1 MTTVN
6 TMEDLMR
13 LLDENPVWQEAVRV
27 RILTPQLL
35 ELPEKF
41 AQHQGEFV
49 QHRAEFVQLSA
60 EFVQH
65 RAEFVQLSNEFV
77 QLSKEFVQHRSEFLQ
92 LLAEFAQHR
101 GEFAQLSKEFTRHRE
116 EFVRHQAEFVQ
127 HRAEFLKLSD
137 AFVQHQGDFL
147 KLSTTVVE
155 LQAQFVE
162 LQAQLIELRG
172 EFNEHRREMRE
183 DLSQIKAAHALYM
196 SSRMGAHFA
205 QELGLQYRRRVE
217 PEELT
222 AITHNRTEL
231 TRAQRKSF
239 NLSDLIFMAADEE
252 GAERYVVVEVSYT
265 ANGRDSKRA
274 LEHAE
279 ILTRYTDVPAVAA
292 VAGVRYTHE
301 LQPLFDSG
309 QLHWLELETRDLES
323 E

>member
-35 ELPEKF
+35 ELPENF
-41 AQHQGEFV
+41 AQHREEFLQLSNEFA
-49 QHRAEFVQLSA
+49 QHRAEFVQLA
-60 EFVQH
+60 EEFAQH
-65 RAEFVQLSNEFV
+65 RSEFVQLSEEFAR
-77 QLSKEFVQHRSEFLQ
+77 HRGEFLQ
-92 LLAEFAQHR
+92 LSTEFA
-101 GEFAQLSKEFTRHRE
+101 RHRE
-116 EFVRHQAEFVQ
+116 EFVRH
-127 HRAEFLKLSD
+127 RAEFLQLSD

-155 LQAQFVE
+155 VH
-162 LQAQLIELRG
+162 AQLVELRG

-196 SSRMGAHFA
+196 TSRMGAHFA

-279 ILTRYTDVPAVAA
+279 ILTRYTGIPALSA
-292 VAGVRYTHE
+292 VAGVRYTYD

>member
-41 AQHQGEFV
+41 AQHREEFL
-49 QHRAEFVQLSA
+49 QLSE
-60 EFVQH
+60 EFAQH
-65 RAEFVQLSNEFV
+65 RAEFVQLSNEFAQHRSEFI
-77 QLSKEFVQHRSEFLQ
+77 QLSNEFVRHRSEFLQ
-92 LLAEFAQHR
+92 LSNEFAQHR
-101 GEFAQLSKEFTRHRE
+101 GEFAQLSKEFARHRE
-116 EFVRHQAEFVQ
+116 EFVRH
-127 HRAEFLKLSD
+127 RAEFLQLSD

-155 LQAQFVE
+155 V
-162 LQAQLIELRG
+162 QAQLVELRG

-239 NLSDLIFMAADEE
+239 NLSDLIFMAADAD

-279 ILTRYTDVPAVAA
+279 ILTRYTAVPAVAA
-292 VAGVRYTHE
+292 VAGVRYTYD

>member
-13 LLDENPVWQEAVRV
+13 LLDENPVWQEAVRI

-41 AQHQGEFV
+41 AQHREEFL
-49 QHRAEFVQLSA
+49 QLSA

-65 RAEFVQLSNEFV
+65 RAEFVQLSNEFAQNRSEFV
-77 QLSKEFVQHRSEFLQ
+77 QLSEEFARHRGEFLQ
-92 LLAEFAQHR
+92 LSAEFARHR
-101 GEFAQLSKEFTRHRE
+101 AEFTRHQE
-116 EFVRHQAEFVQ
+116 DFVR

-137 AFVQHQGDFL
+137 AFVQHQGEFL
-147 KLSTTVVE
+147 KHSTMLVE
-155 LQAQFVE
+155 LRA
-162 LQAQLIELRG
+162 
-172 EFNEHRREMRE
+172 EFIEHRREMRE
-183 DLSQIKAAHALYM
+183 DLRWIKAGYVLYRIR
-196 SSRMGAHFA
+196 RMGAHFA

-239 NLSDLIFMAADEE
+239 NLSDLIFMAADED

-279 ILTRYTDVPAVAA
+279 ILTRYTGIPALSA
-292 VAGVRYTHE
+292 VAGVRYTHD

>member
-41 AQHQGEFV
+41 AQHREEFLQLSNEFA
-49 QHRAEFVQLSA
+49 QHRAEFVQLAEEFAQHRS
-60 EFVQH
+60 EFVKLSN
-65 RAEFVQLSNEFV
+65 EFVQLSNEFA
-77 QLSKEFVQHRSEFLQ
+77 QLSNEFAQHRSEFVQ
-92 LLAEFAQHR
+92 LSEEFARHR
-101 GEFAQLSKEFTRHRE
+101 GEFLQLSTEFARHRE
-116 EFVRHQAEFVQ
+116 DFVRH
-127 HRAEFLKLSD
+127 RSEFLKLSD
-137 AFVQHQGDFL
+137 AFAKHQGDFL
-147 KLSTTVVE
+147 KLST
-155 LQAQFVE
+155 AFVE
-162 LQAQLIELRG
+162 HRA
-172 EFNEHRREMRE
+172 EFIDHRREMRE

-196 SSRMGAHFA
+196 TSRMGAHFA
-205 QELGLQYRRRVE
+205 QELGLQYRRQVE

-239 NLSDLIFMAADEE
+239 NLSDLIFMAADED
-252 GAERYVVVEVSYT
+252 GTERYVVVEVSYT

-279 ILTRYTDVPAVAA
+279 ILTRYTAVPAVAA
-292 VAGVRYTHE
+292 VAGVRYTYE

>member
-6 TMEDLMR
+6 TMEDLLR

-41 AQHQGEFV
+41 AQHREEFLQLSSEFV
-49 QHRAEFVQLSA
+49 QHRAEFVQLSE
-60 EFVQH
+60 EFARH
-65 RAEFVQLSNEFV
+65 RGEFLQLSNDFVQLSNEFA
-77 QLSKEFVQHRSEFLQ
+77 QHRSEFLQ
-92 LLAEFAQHR
+92 LSN
-101 GEFAQLSKEFTRHRE
+101 EFAQLSKEFARHRE
-116 EFVRHQAEFVQ
+116 EFVR

-137 AFVQHQGDFL
+137 AFVQHQGEFL
-147 KLSTTVVE
+147 KHSTMLVE
-155 LQAQFVE
+155 LRA
-162 LQAQLIELRG
+162 
-172 EFNEHRREMRE
+172 EFIEHRREMRE

-196 SSRMGAHFA
+196 TSRMGAHFA

-239 NLSDLIFMAADEE
+239 NLSDLIFMAADED

-274 LEHAE
+274 LEHAA
-279 ILTRYTDVPAVAA
+279 ILTRYTGIPAVSA

>member
-6 TMEDLMR
+6 TMEDLVR

-41 AQHQGEFV
+41 AQHQAEFV
-49 QHRAEFVQLSA
+49 QHRAEFVQLSE

-65 RAEFVQLSNEFV
+65 RAEFVQLSNEFAQNRSEFV
-77 QLSKEFVQHRSEFLQ
+77 QLSEEFARHRGEFLQ
-92 LLAEFAQHR
+92 LSAEFARHR
-101 GEFAQLSKEFTRHRE
+101 AEFTRHQE
-116 EFVRHQAEFVQ
+116 DFVQ

-137 AFVQHQGDFL
+137 AFVQHQGEFL
-147 KLSTTVVE
+147 KHSTMLVE
-155 LQAQFVE
+155 LRA
-162 LQAQLIELRG
+162 
-172 EFNEHRREMRE
+172 EFIEHRREMRE
-183 DLSQIKAAHALYM
+183 DLRWIKAGYVLYRIR
-196 SSRMGAHFA
+196 RMGAHFA

-239 NLSDLIFMAADEE
+239 NLSDLIFMAADEG

-274 LEHAE
+274 LEHAA
-279 ILTRYTDVPAVAA
+279 ILTRYTAVPAVSA
-292 VAGVRYTHE
+292 VAGVRYTHD

>member
-41 AQHQGEFV
+41 AQHREEFLQLSNEFA
-49 QHRAEFVQLSA
+49 QHRGEFVQLSN
-60 EFVQH
+60 EFAQH
-65 RAEFVQLSNEFV
+65 RAEFVQLSNEFT
-77 QLSKEFVQHRSEFLQ
+77 QHRSEFLQ
-92 LLAEFAQHR
+92 LSEEFARHRGEFLQLSAEFAQHR
-101 GEFAQLSKEFTRHRE
+101 AEFARHQE
-116 EFVRHQAEFVQ
+116 DFVR

-137 AFVQHQGDFL
+137 AFVQHQGEFL
-147 KLSTTVVE
+147 KHSTMLVE
-155 LQAQFVE
+155 LRA
-162 LQAQLIELRG
+162 
-172 EFNEHRREMRE
+172 EFIEHRREMRE
-183 DLSQIKAAHALYM
+183 ELSQIKAGHALYM
-196 SSRMGAHFA
+196 TSRMGPHFA

-239 NLSDLIFMAADEE
+239 NLSDLIFMAADED

-279 ILTRYTDVPAVAA
+279 ILTRYTAVPAVAA
-292 VAGVRYTHE
+292 VAGVRYTYE

>member
-41 AQHQGEFV
+41 AQHREEFL
-49 QHRAEFVQLSA
+49 QLSN
-60 EFVQH
+60 EFAQH
-65 RAEFVQLSNEFV
+65 RAEFVQLSNEFA
-77 QLSKEFVQHRSEFLQ
+77 QHRSEFVQ
-92 LLAEFAQHR
+92 LSNDFVQLSTEFAQHRSDFVQLSNEFAQHR
-101 GEFAQLSKEFTRHRE
+101 GDFLRHRS
-116 EFVRHQAEFVQ
+116 
-127 HRAEFLKLSD
+127 EFLKLSD
-137 AFVQHQGDFL
+137 AFAKHQGDFL
-147 KLSTTVVE
+147 KLST
-155 LQAQFVE
+155 AFVE
-162 LQAQLIELRG
+162 HRA
-172 EFNEHRREMRE
+172 EFIDHRREMRE

-196 SSRMGAHFA
+196 TSRMGAHFA

-279 ILTRYTDVPAVAA
+279 ILTRYTGIPALSA
-292 VAGVRYTHE
+292 VAGVRYTHD

>member
-41 AQHQGEFV
+41 AQHREEFLQLSEEFV
-49 QHRAEFVQLSA
+49 QHRAEFVQLSE

-65 RAEFVQLSNEFV
+65 RAEFVQLSNEFT
-77 QLSKEFVQHRSEFLQ
+77 QHR
-92 LLAEFAQHR
+92 
-101 GEFAQLSKEFTRHRE
+101 
-116 EFVRHQAEFVQ
+116 AEFVQ
-127 HRAEFLKLSD
+127 LSNEFTQHRGDFVRHRSEFLKLSD
-137 AFVQHQGDFL
+137 AFAKHQGDFL
-147 KLSTTVVE
+147 KLST
-155 LQAQFVE
+155 AFVE
-162 LQAQLIELRG
+162 HRA
-172 EFNEHRREMRE
+172 EFIDHRREMRE

-196 SSRMGAHFA
+196 TSRMGAHFA

-274 LEHAE
+274 LEHAA
-279 ILTRYTDVPAVAA
+279 ILTRYTAVPAVAA
-292 VAGVRYTHE
+292 VAGVRYTYE

>member
-41 AQHQGEFV
+41 AQHREEFLQLSNEFA
-49 QHRAEFVQLSA
+49 QHREEFVQLSE

-65 RAEFVQLSNEFV
+65 RAEFVQLSNEFA
-77 QLSKEFVQHRSEFLQ
+77 QHRSEFLQ
-92 LLAEFAQHR
+92 LSNEFVRHRSEFLQLSNEFAQHR
-101 GEFAQLSKEFTRHRE
+101 AEFARHQE
-116 EFVRHQAEFVQ
+116 DFVR

-137 AFVQHQGDFL
+137 AFAKHQGDFL
-147 KLSTTVVE
+147 KLST
-155 LQAQFVE
+155 AFVE
-162 LQAQLIELRG
+162 HRA
-172 EFNEHRREMRE
+172 EFIDHRREMRE

-196 SSRMGAHFA
+196 TSRMGAHFA

-274 LEHAE
+274 LEHAA
-279 ILTRYTDVPAVAA
+279 ILTRYTGIPALSA
-292 VAGVRYTHE
+292 VAGVRYTYE